1 MEYMTVRQA
10 AKKWGRS
17 VRWIQVL
24 CEDGRI
30 PGVVRPGRDWLIPVD
45 ARLPADARIKSGKY
59 RKRKA
64 AERRDDD
71 ETE

>member
-64 AERRDDD
+64 AERRDDH

>member
-59 RKRKA
+59 RNRKG

>member
-10 AKKWGRS
+10 AEKWGRS

-59 RKRKA
+59 GKRKA
-64 AERRDDD
+64 AERRDDH

>member
-1 MEYMTVRQA
+1 MEYITVRQA

-30 PGVVRPGRDWLIPVD
+30 PGVVRPGRDWLIPAD
-45 ARLPADARIKSGKY
+45 ARLPADARVKSGKY

-64 AERRDDD
+64 GERRDDD